1 VGRALSGKTRLAD
14 VIYVDYQLKASH
26 STTYDPAARSC
37 GSGTAT
43 AYRALKEAAQVAIA
57 GQTVLIRAGTY
68 SEQLKPANSGKEGK
82 YITFRNYK
90 DEKVTITGRNLKPA
104 INICD
109 RSYLIILGL
118 EVTKVDRW
126 LHGVRAHHNIIK
138 DNHFSKS
145 LNPGGSTAKTGLC
158 FQEATYNRIVG
169 NTVED
174 GIADNLSLIR
184 CDRNLIEGNVF
195 RKASHTLW
203 AIKGG
208 SFNVLRDNF
217 FHNERQ
223 KIGEVYDCHDVGFN
237 HEFFVYNCTKYNLI
251 ENNRFAYTPSSGN
264 HAPYAGIQYAGQNGI
279 IRNNLFY
286 DTVGPGLELTLYGKE
301 ANHNTQNRLYNNV
314 FYGCHYGGLRL
325 SAAKRFAFSGNIIK
339 NNILA
344 QSVFVASDTRW
355 RWFTKEL
362 AGKPVQVLCGRLDGF
377 VFQNNNVFGAD
388 KDANYLI
395 TLGSRS
401 PLVKSQQSLSKL
413 QVAHPRLFSD
423 NTQLDP
429 AFVDEKKRDFHLTPT
444 SRMID
449 RGAFLTRTT
458 SSGSGNVMP
467 VEDVGYF
474 YDGYDIPGEKGDLIQ
489 LEGRQHTARV
499 TDIDYEKR
507 LLTLSQ
513 SLAWK
518 KGQQVSLRYLGR
530 RPDMGAYEF
539 VPGGN
544 RPPVAEFV
552 GVPRPKAPLAV
563 DFDASIS
570 SDADGKIVRYDWDFG
585 DGTAIAD
592 GPAKLSH
599 TYAKPGSYIAS
610 LKVTDNGKESLTG
623 EAMLAVN
630 VGRPVLSVK
639 TKTLDFGPLRR
650 TVSLTLAN
658 SGEGTL
664 VYRISTSAPWLS
676 VDRSSGTCTTSENE
690 VALQAGRTGLK
701 VGKHN
706 ATVTIDAGAGGRHEI
721 AVTMEVPS
729 ISRVKLI
736 NIGDKWRYFKGTREP
751 PKGWAAVKFDDSKW
765 LQGPSGIGFSDDVKY
780 ATTLDDMRGN
790 YTAVFMRRFF
800 RIENVAL
807 VARLHLG
814 IKYDDGF
821 IAYINGREVARSR
834 SMGPPGTRVALNKE
848 LPSKHDEEAPE
859 ETYIINAGKG
869 LLQSGENVLSI
880 EFRNAWIKGGD
891 ACAIP
896 RLEASVIGGK
906 TATADTRMSLFA
918 SVIGGI
924 GIVISGLWFWGCR
937 KRWVG
942 AGGSPADFSGN
953 VSEKKLWRLIWVV
966 NWAAVAAT
974 AVGIIVLSHLPSDVV
989 SLGSRDNSAHILAYG
1004 LLTLLLLCALD
1015 DRGKLLGLMVAVDR
1029 RIGCIKI
1036 LLVVVAVT
1044 LFGAANELI
1053 QPLFHRQ
1060 GSLQDFVANLKGSGG
1075 VVVFWL
1081 VAGLLWRASRRLA
1094 ARRNLK
1100 PGDDVAFHAGSPK
1113 RRILPQQD
1121 IP

>member
-1 VGRALSGKTRLAD
+1 MNQKTYVLTLLAVLTVVGILVGRALSGKTRPTD
-14 VIYVDYQLKASH
+14 VIYVDNQLKSNC
-26 STTYDPAARSC
+26 STAYDPTNRTC

-43 AYRALKEAAQVAIA
+43 AYRTLKEAAQVATA
-57 GQTVLIRAGTY
+57 GQTVLIWAGTY
-68 SEQLKPANSGKEGK
+68 GEQLKPANSGKPGK

-109 RSYLIILGL
+109 RSYLIIQGL
-118 EVTKVDRW
+118 EVTNVDRW

-145 LNPGGSTAKTGLC
+145 LNPGGSTAKTGIC

-184 CDRNLIEGNVF
+184 CDRNLIEGNMF

-208 SFNVLRDNF
+208 SFNVLRNNF

-237 HEFFVYNCTKYNLI
+237 HEFFVYDCTKYNLI

-264 HAPYAGIQYAGQNGI
+264 HSPYAGIQYAGQNGI

-301 ANHNTQNRLYNNV
+301 ANYNTENRLYNNV

-325 SAAKRFAFSGNIIK
+325 SSAKKFAFSGNIIK

-355 RWFTKEL
+355 PWFTKEL

-377 VFQNNNVFGAD
+377 VFKNNNVFGAGTD
-388 KDANYLI
+388 TNYLV
-395 TLGSRS
+395 TLGSRR
-401 PLVKSQQSLSKL
+401 PLVKSQQSLPKL
-413 QVAHPRLFSD
+413 QVTHPRLFSD
-423 NTQLDP
+423 NTQRDP
-429 AFVDEKKRDFHLTPT
+429 AFVDEKKRDFHLKPT

-458 SSGSGNVMP
+458 SSGSGNLLP
-467 VEDVGYF
+467 VEDAGYF
-474 YDGYDIPGEKGDLIQ
+474 YDGYDIPGEKGDLIRV
-489 LEGRQHTARV
+489 EGRQHTARV
-499 TDIDYEKR
+499 TDIDYEKK

-513 SLAWK
+513 FLTWK
-518 KGQQVSLRYLGR
+518 KGQGVSLRYLGR
-530 RPDMGAYEF
+530 RPDLGAYEF
-539 VPGGN
+539 VPDGN
-544 RPPVAEFV
+544 QPPVAEFV
-552 GVPRPKAPLAV
+552 VMPRSKVPLAV
-563 DFDASIS
+563 DFDASKS
-570 SDADGKIVRYDWDFG
+570 SDTDGKIIRYDWDFG

-592 GPAKLSH
+592 GPAKPSH
-599 TYAKPGSYIAS
+599 TYRKPGSYTAS
-610 LKVTDNGKESLTG
+610 LKVTDNGKRGLTG
-623 EAMLAVN
+623 EAMLTVH

-639 TKTLDFGPLRR
+639 NKTLNFGPLRR
-650 TVSLTLAN
+650 TESLTLAN

-664 VYRISTSAPWLS
+664 VYRISTSSPWLS
-676 VDRSSGTCTTSENE
+676 FDRSSGTCTTSGNE
-690 VALQAGRTGLK
+690 IVFQADRTGLK

-721 AVTMEVPS
+721 TVTMEVPS
-729 ISRVKLI
+729 IGRVKLI
-736 NIGDKWRYFKGTREP
+736 NIGDKWRFFKGTCEP
-751 PKGWAAVKFDDSKW
+751 PKDWATVKFDDSKW
-765 LQGPSGIGFSDDVKY
+765 LQGPSGIGFGDDVKY

-790 YTAVFMRRFF
+790 YAAVFMRRSF
-800 RIENVAL
+800 RIENAASV
-807 VARLHLG
+807 VRLHLG

-821 IAYINGREVARSR
+821 IAHVNGREVARSR

-848 LPSKHDEEAPE
+848 LPSKHDEEDPE
-859 ETYIINAGKG
+859 ETYTIEVRKG

-880 EFRNAWIKGGD
+880 EFRNSWIKGGD

-896 RLEASVIGGK
+896 RLEASMIGGK
-906 TATADTRMSLFA
+906 TATVGTRMSLFA
-918 SVIGGI
+918 SILGGT
-924 GIVISGLWFWGCR
+924 GIVISGLWFRRCR
-937 KRWVG
+937 KRR
-942 AGGSPADFSGN
+942 AGTGSRPADSPD
-953 VSEKKLWRLIWVV
+953 VSEKKSRRLIRVL
-966 NWAAVAAT
+966 NWAAAAAT
-974 AVGIIVLSHLPSDVV
+974 AAGIVVLSHLPSDVV
-989 SLGSRDNSAHILAYG
+989 SLGSHDNKAHVLAYG

-1015 DRGKLLGLMVAVDR
+1015 DRGKPLGLMVAGNR
-1029 RIGCIKI
+1029 RIGWIKI
-1036 LLVVVAVT
+1036 SLVVVVVM
-1044 LFGAANELI
+1044 LFGAANELL

-1060 GSLQDFVANLKGSGG
+1060 GSLQDFFANLEGSGG
-1075 VVVFWL
+1075 VAVLWL
-1081 VAGLLWRASRRLA
+1081 VAGLVWWGSRGLI
-1094 ARRNLK
+1094 ARR
-1100 PGDDVAFHAGSPK
+1100 AT
-1113 RRILPQQD
+1113 
-1121 IP
+1121 